1 METLAKTFVTS
12 QIIGIDPQLSNFKQS
27 VIGSKAFVLD
37 TDFVLYALVQ
47 NGRYSKQYRM
57 LIDQLASCGCK
68 LYIPKKLYR
77 KFMTM
82 QRLLSKIH
90 IYFANNIKC

>member
-1 METLAKTFVTS
+1 MPRVEEIAGKDIGDNRVTEAILYAIGMMLDKPSQEQKDTMETLAKTFVTS

-47 NGRYSKQYRM
+47 KVD
-57 LIDQLASCGCK
+57 IAS
-68 LYIPKKLYR
+68 
-77 KFMTM
+77 
-82 QRLLSKIH
+82 
-90 IYFANNIKC
+90 NIEH